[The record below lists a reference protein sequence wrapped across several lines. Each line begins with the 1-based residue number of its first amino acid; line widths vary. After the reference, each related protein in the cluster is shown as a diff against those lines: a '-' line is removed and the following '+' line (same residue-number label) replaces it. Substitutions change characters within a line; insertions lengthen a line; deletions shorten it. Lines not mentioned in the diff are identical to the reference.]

1 MSLSATL
8 STANSSLRAIQTQL
22 TVAASNVAN
31 ADDVNYSAKTAQQ
44 SARVISGAGTAV
56 DITGIIS
63 KVDANL
69 VHGLVTATSTN
80 AAAQTSADYLQSLSD
95 NLGSL
100 SSDGSG
106 DTLATALASLES
118 ALDQLAT
125 TPESASLKS
134 QAVADLDDGLTSLRT
149 ASDAVQAL
157 RGDADSAI
165 ADEVATANDTLRT
178 IHGLNQVIMRAKADG
193 DSTATLE
200 DQRNAAVRSLAEQID
215 VSYFI
220 DSDGTMKVYTG
231 SGQILVGA
239 EVHELS
245 FTAAGNVNSGMAYPG
260 ALSGITVNGQ
270 DITGALRS
278 GAIAALVDM
287 RDDTLPQV
295 QSDLDA
301 LAISLRDTLNAISN
315 SGSASPPP
323 NSLTGTASVSSA
335 DSLSASGTLR
345 VAVTDTDGL
354 VVATQDL
361 DLSTYA
367 TVGDLV
373 TALNGI
379 SGLSASI
386 DSSGSL
392 VLQATDSEDGI
403 AVAGGTIGS
412 ENFSGYFGLND
423 MVVGDG
429 GEDMAVNAV
438 LAAGP
443 SRFPVAEMAT
453 TGTLAVGD
461 VAVTGGS
468 GALAEAMAEAMRS
481 ADFSGT
487 AGIIVADVG
496 TQLTGA
502 TARATST
509 ETSLSTLTDSFQ
521 SKYGVNVDEETAL
534 ISRLE
539 NAYAASAQVLSA
551 VKTMF
556 DDLLQAVR

>member
-22 TVAASNVAN
+22 AVAASNVAN
-31 ADDVNYSAKTAQQ
+31 ADDVTYSTKTAQQ
-44 SARVISGAGTAV
+44 SARVTSGAGTAV

-69 VHGLVTATSTN
+69 VRSLVAATSTN

-95 NLGSL
+95 ELGSL
-100 SSDGSG
+100 SSEGSG

-134 QAVADLDDGLTSLRT
+134 QAVADLDDGLTRLRT
-149 ASDAVQAL
+149 ASDAAQTL
-157 RGDADSAI
+157 RGNADNAI
-165 ADEVATANDTLRT
+165 ADEVGTANDTLRT

-215 VSYFI
+215 VSYFV
-220 DSDGTMKVYTG
+220 DSEGAMKVYTG

-245 FTAAGNVNSGMAYPG
+245 FTATGNVNSAMTYP
-260 ALSGITVNGQ
+260 ATLSGITVNGQ
-270 DITGALRS
+270 DITNALGS
-278 GAIAALVDM
+278 GAIAALVDV
-287 RDDTLPQV
+287 RDDTLPQI
-295 QSDLDA
+295 QSDLDD
-301 LAISLRDTLNAISN
+301 LAVSLRDTLNAIGN

-323 NSLTGTASVSSA
+323 NSLTGSESVSSA
-335 DSLSASGTLR
+335 DSLSASATLR
-345 VAVTDTDGL
+345 IAVTDTDGL
-354 VVATQDL
+354 VVTTQDL

-386 DSSGSL
+386 DSSGAL
-392 VLQATDSEDGI
+392 VLQATSADNGI

-423 MVVGDG
+423 VVVGEG
-429 GEDMAVNAV
+429 SEDMAVNTA
-438 LAAGP
+438 LADDP
-443 SRFPVAEMAT
+443 DRFPVGEMAT

-468 GALAEAMAEAMRS
+468 GALAQAMAEAMRS
-481 ADFSGT
+481 ADFSGAAGT
-487 AGIIVADVG
+487 IVAGIG

-509 ETSLSTLTDSFQ
+509 ATSLSTLTDSFQ

-551 VKTMF
+551 AKSMF
-556 DDLLQAVR
+556 DDLLLAVR